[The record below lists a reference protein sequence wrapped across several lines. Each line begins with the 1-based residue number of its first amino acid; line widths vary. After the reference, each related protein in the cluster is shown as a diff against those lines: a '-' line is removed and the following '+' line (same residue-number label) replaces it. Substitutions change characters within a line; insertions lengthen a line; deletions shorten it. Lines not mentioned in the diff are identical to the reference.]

1 MVNIFGD
8 ILGYVE
14 MQNCL
19 IKNCCGYFL
28 ADFWKFWAAF
38 LLTFGHTNLY
48 EEVLNCLFTL

>member
-19 IKNCCGYFL
+19 IKNCCGYIL

-48 EEVLNCLFTL
+48 KEVLNCLFTL